1 MKSYVT
7 QAFTNF
13 KECLQVYDEL
23 HAFETFLSKYRP
35 NNILDIGSYAG
46 ATFWLMCQYSTGYKV
61 SIDLCP
67 PEWHEERQRF
77 KLFSDGVVLIDTAS
91 QLPATVN
98 NVIEQTQNAKFDLIF
113 IDGDHTFD
121 KVMEDFNIYS
131 KFLSNRG
138 VVAFHDI
145 HPQHKFKDN
154 SETLFG
160 STSGVRQV
168 WDGLIGQKMEIIS
181 NGKHPN
187 MRLGMPSDCG
197 GIGIWKPFN
206 YLN

>member
-23 HAFETFLSKYRP
+23 YAFETFLSKYRP
-35 NNILDIGSYAG
+35 NNILEIGSYTG

-77 KLFSDGVVLIDTAS
+77 KLFSDGVILIDTAS
-91 QLPATVN
+91 QLPITVN
-98 NVIEQTQNAKFDLIF
+98 RVIEQTQNSKFDLIF
-113 IDGDHTFD
+113 IDGDHLFD
-121 KVMEDFNIYS
+121 KVMEDFNTYS

-138 VVAFHDI
+138 VVVFHDI
-145 HPQHKFKDN
+145 HPNHKFKD
-154 SETLFG
+154 TY
-160 STSGVRQV
+160 GVRQV

-181 NGKHPN
+181 NGKHPD
-187 MRLGMPSDCG
+187 MKLGLPSNCG

>member
-23 HAFETFLSKYRP
+23 YAFETFLSKYRP
-35 NNILDIGSYAG
+35 NNILEIGSYMG

-77 KLFSDGVVLIDTAS
+77 KLFSDGVILIDTAS
-91 QLPATVN
+91 QLPVTVN
-98 NVIEQTQNAKFDLIF
+98 RVIEQTQNSKFDLIF
-113 IDGDHTFD
+113 IDGEHGFD

-138 VVAFHDI
+138 VVVFHDI
-145 HPQHKFKDN
+145 HPNHKFKD
-154 SETLFG
+154 TY
-160 STSGVRQV
+160 GVRQV

-187 MRLGMPSDCG
+187 MKLGQPSNCG

>member
-23 HAFETFLSKYRP
+23 YAFETFLSKYRP
-35 NNILDIGSYAG
+35 NNILEIGSYMG

-61 SIDLCP
+61 SIDLCT

-77 KLFSDGVVLIDTAS
+77 KLFSDGVILIDTAS
-91 QLPATVN
+91 QLPVTVN
-98 NVIEQTQNAKFDLIF
+98 RVIEQTQNSKFDLIF
-113 IDGDHTFD
+113 IDGDHIFD

-138 VVAFHDI
+138 VVVFHDI
-145 HPQHKFKDN
+145 HPNHKFKD
-154 SETLFG
+154 TY
-160 STSGVRQV
+160 GVRQV

-187 MRLGMPSDCG
+187 MKLGLPSNCG

-206 YLN
+206 YIN

>member
-23 HAFETFLSKYRP
+23 YAFETFLSKYRP
-35 NNILDIGSYAG
+35 NNILEIGSYTG

-67 PEWHEERQRF
+67 PDWHEERQRF
-77 KLFSDGVVLIDTAS
+77 KLFSDGVILIDTAS
-91 QLPATVN
+91 QLPVTVN
-98 NVIEQTQNAKFDLIF
+98 RVIEQTQNSKFDLIF
-113 IDGDHTFD
+113 IDGEHEFD

-138 VVAFHDI
+138 VVVFHDI
-145 HPQHKFKDN
+145 HPNHKFKD
-154 SETLFG
+154 TY
-160 STSGVRQV
+160 GVRQV

-187 MRLGMPSDCG
+187 MKLGLPPNCG

>member
-13 KECLQVYDEL
+13 KNCAQVYDEL
-23 HAFETFLSKYRP
+23 QAFETFLSKYRP
-35 NNILDIGSYAG
+35 NNMLEIGSYMG

-91 QLPATVN
+91 QLPVTVN
-98 NVIEQTQNAKFDLIF
+98 KVIEQTQNAKFDLIF
-113 IDGDHTFD
+113 IDGDHEFN

-138 VVAFHDI
+138 VVVFHDI
-145 HPQHKFKDN
+145 NPNHKFKD
-154 SETLFG
+154 TY
-160 STSGVRQV
+160 GVRHV

-187 MRLGMPSDCG
+187 MKLGLPSNCG